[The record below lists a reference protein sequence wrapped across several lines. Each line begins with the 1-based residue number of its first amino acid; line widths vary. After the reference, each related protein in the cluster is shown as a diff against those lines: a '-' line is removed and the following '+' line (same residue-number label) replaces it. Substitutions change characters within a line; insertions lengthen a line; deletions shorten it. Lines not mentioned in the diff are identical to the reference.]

1 VTSQEA
7 FALLRKASNE
17 SNRKLRDIADRVVLT
32 GSLDLAV

>member
-17 SNRKLRDIADRVVLT
+17 SNRKLRDIADSVVLT